1 MYLLPLAG
9 LTGGSWPHHPGQLAL
24 FDGTAW
30 VYTTVTTGTIIWDQ
44 AAGQATVFNGDFYE
58 TFGKTRVV
66 SHTELDPVVGG
77 KIPLFKTDGLVV
89 LDPFWGIIQNG
100 TGVEFQIRFDAD
112 LNNAGTNPVTTS
124 TVNIFQTST
133 SGSFWP
139 ITTQP
144 TLDADTWV
152 WIEIVG
158 VTGSVDVFNLTVTY
172 STT

>member
-1 MYLLPLAG
+1 M
-9 LTGGSWPHHPGQLAL
+9 
-24 FDGTAW
+24 
-30 VYTTVTTGTIIWDQ
+30 
-44 AAGQATVFNGDFYE
+44 N
-58 TFGKTRVV
+58 
-66 SHTELDPVVGG
+66 
-77 KIPLFKTDGLVV
+77 
-89 LDPFWGIIQNG
+89 PFWGIIQNG